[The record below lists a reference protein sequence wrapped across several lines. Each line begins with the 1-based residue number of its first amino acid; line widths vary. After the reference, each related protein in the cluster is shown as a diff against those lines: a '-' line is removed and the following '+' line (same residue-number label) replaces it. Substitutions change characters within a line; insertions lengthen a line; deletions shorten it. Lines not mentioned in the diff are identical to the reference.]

1 MSMLEQTKQE
11 FLNRQREIE
20 RAFYKLHQRM
30 VEIPEEI
37 AEKNKERKLYSSEI
51 TAEALLT
58 GDPRQI
64 KIETEYEKLVA
75 EKKAVEQTINKVMSK
90 GGIRNIFRTDK
101 ELDRLAVP
109 VIEDL
114 KKEAQVDAKKRMD
127 IEKRYEKLIQEIIT
141 LDDEWKA
148 FEEEGQKK
156 RNLLSNVQNY
166 TSQSLPGFD
175 QNYKFGKSGIYYFLR
190 QAAVTAKAIKK

>member
-1 MSMLEQTKQE
+1 MLEQTKQE

-37 AEKNKERKLYSSEI
+37 GEKNKERKLYSSEI

>member
-37 AEKNKERKLYSSEI
+37 GEKNKERKLYSSEI